1 MLIEGAEVGGRG
13 NAVGDV
19 RSIVEG
25 VEFGFGG
32 AEGEA
37 VFWAYVEEE
46 GECSVQNFG
55 QAVCRAMSSIKENRA
70 EKV

>member
-1 MLIEGAEVGGRG
+1 MGGRG
-13 NAVGDV
+13 NADGEV

-32 AEGEA
+32 VEGEA

-55 QAVCRAMSSIKENRA
+55 AGSL
-70 EKV
+70 

>member
-13 NAVGDV
+13 NADGEV

-32 AEGEA
+32 VEGEA

-46 GECSVQNFG
+46 GECSVQIFG
-55 QAVCRAMSSIKENRA
+55 AGRL
-70 EKV
+70 

>member
-1 MLIEGAEVGGRG
+1 MLIEGAEVGSRG
-13 NAVGDV
+13 NADGEV

-32 AEGEA
+32 VEGEA
-37 VFWAYVEEE
+37 VFWAYVGEE

-55 QAVCRAMSSIKENRA
+55 AGSL
-70 EKV
+70 